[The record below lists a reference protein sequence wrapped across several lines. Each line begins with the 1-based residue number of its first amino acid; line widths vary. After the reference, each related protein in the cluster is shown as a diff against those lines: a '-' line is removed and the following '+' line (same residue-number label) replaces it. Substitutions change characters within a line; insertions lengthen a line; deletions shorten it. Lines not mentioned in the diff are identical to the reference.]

1 MWASGFWSPTP
12 RTLGLRFTGAAVEQA
27 KKRDALVTVEHRSHL
42 IEECHRRAAEAGVW
56 LTPMASHRTRET
68 ISLKWNGGGC
78 RWRKHDVC

>member
-1 MWASGFWSPTP
+1 M
-12 RTLGLRFTGAAVEQA
+12 
-27 KKRDALVTVEHRSHL
+27 TVEHRSLL
-42 IEECHRRAAEAGVW
+42 IEEYHAEPLRPGIW